1 MNSIHVIK
9 YIELRY
15 ADPICSLSLNLN
27 SVTFGTMLGRSCY
40 YNIPNDKYSILSE
53 GYDENITGS
62 FYSLDEP
69 SQFFLSIGD
78 FAVKIY
84 KTKEDG
90 STELLNNINN
100 YETEGEH
107 SHNCDNCYTILY
119 DKFLLRIFLIL
130 PSNEKV
136 EINSCEYIVKNI
148 INNESDSGKIEMSNY
163 SVPFDY
169 NGRNYVWIDFKEKEE
184 RILNIFNF
192 EEKKIVFT
200 QKIEKD
206 FGHISHLRYLDN
218 GKFFLVRNYNIC
230 EIRDENWKL
239 EKDFVH
245 IGNEV
250 LACDFYF
257 ENNEN
262 GNDENNEKN
271 NENDLFI
278 ATLDIDAQINVYNY
292 KEDKIEKEFN
302 LFELD
307 DIRQEEKDQQFFSMG
322 YPYYIRFNKDYFTI
336 STDYG
341 CYIIKRK

>member
-15 ADPICSLSLNLN
+15 ADPICTLSLN
-27 SVTFGTMLGRSCY
+27 SDSIIFGTMLGRSCY
-40 YNIPNDKYSILSE
+40 FNISSNKYVILSE
-53 GYDENITGS
+53 GNDENITGT

-69 SQFFLSIGD
+69 SQFYLSIGD
-78 FAVKIY
+78 YAVNIY
-84 KTKEDG
+84 KSDKENG
-90 STELLNNINN
+90 SELLERINN

-107 SHNCDNCYTILY
+107 TQYCDNCYTILY

-130 PSNEKV
+130 PSNDNKV
-136 EINSCEYIVKNI
+136 EINSCDYIVKNI
-148 INNESDSGKIEMSNY
+148 NNNESDSGKIDMSNY
-163 SVPFDY
+163 AVPFDY
-169 NGRNYVWIDFKEKEE
+169 NGRNFIWIDFKDEGE

-206 FGHISHLRYLDN
+206 FGHISHLRYISN
-218 GKFFLVRNYNIC
+218 GKFFLVRDYNVC

-239 EKDFVH
+239 EKSFLH

-250 LACDFYF
+250 LACDYYF
-257 ENNEN
+257 E
-262 GNDENNEKN
+262 DEN
-271 NENDLFI
+271 LFI
-278 ATLDIDAQINVYNY
+278 ATLDIDAGINVYNL
-292 KEDKIEKEFN
+292 KEDKEENEFN
-302 LFELD
+302 MFELD

-322 YPYYIRFNKDYFTI
+322 YPYYLRFNKEYYTI